1 MRSRGD
7 LGHAAVPVGAQLRGD
22 DGQALL
28 HKLSLGVVAIEIELL
43 DQPQFAGLTRRERP
57 AGTSRSLTIA
67 TIRAC
72 ARGRG

>member
-1 MRSRGD
+1 MGGLD

-43 DQPQFAGLTRRERP
+43 DQPQFAGLTLRP
-57 AGTSRSLTIA
+57 VL
-67 TIRAC
+67 
-72 ARGRG
+72 